1 MKTLHYS
8 IFVASLI
15 ILGMITPVWASV
27 NYEIFLPIDGH
38 PITPRFEFTK
48 TVNIDYPNGGKL
60 KDLLQGK
67 NITISFT
74 ENSNNNPTV
83 KSLMQQ
89 INNEFSKQESSA
101 SFSNLTISYN
111 VHILGKNNVT
121 SIDYDITL
129 TPTVEGYTLSKGE
142 FDKPTIFDASWITFD
157 MKSPIVI
164 NTKQY
169 GNLEINYPIDVI
181 KTLPDVY
188 YILQGTD
195 AENALNQNLV
205 DTAIQLPFDRWDSLF
220 DPAYTVS
227 DTAGVSYQG
236 KKVTTTSFSAVFGDR
251 TVSGAPIRNS
261 DMDFTV
267 DSKYHLSIPTK
278 PHGGIVSVEGHAN
291 AYSIQGEP
299 AFSTSIAHTGYTG
312 CVGCIAPEQALFNSI
327 LIITIGVSA
336 VIGFWIFYFRRFR
349 E

>member
-1 MKTLHYS
+1 
-8 IFVASLI
+8 
-15 ILGMITPVWASV
+15 MITPVWASV

-48 TVNIDYPNGGKL
+48 TVNIDYSNGGKL

-101 SFSNLTISYN
+101 SFSNLTINYN
-111 VHILGKNNVT
+111 VHILGKNNIT
-121 SIDYDITL
+121 SIDYNVTL
-129 TPTVEGYTLSKGE
+129 IPTVEGYTLSKGE

-157 MKSPIVI
+157 IKNPVVI

-188 YILQGTD
+188 HILQGTY

-205 DTAIQLPFDRWDSLF
+205 DTTIPLSFDRWDSLF

-227 DTAGVSYQG
+227 DTAGVSYRE
-236 KKVTTTSFSAVFGDR
+236 KIVTATSFSTVLGDR
-251 TVSGAPIRNS
+251 TISVGPIRNS
-261 DMDFTV
+261 DIDFTA
-267 DSKYHLSIPTK
+267 DAKYHLVVLTK
-278 PHGGIVSVEGHAN
+278 PRGGFISVEGHAN

-299 AFSTSIAHTGYTG
+299 AFSTAIAHTGHTG
-312 CVGCIAPEQALFNSI
+312 CPGCLTQDQLLFNSI
-327 LIITIGVSA
+327 LGLTIAGAA
-336 VIGFWIFYFRRFR
+336 VIGFWVFYFRRFR
-349 E
+349 D

>member
-1 MKTLHYS
+1 MKTLHIS
-8 IFVASLI
+8 IFVVSL
-15 ILGMITPVWASV
+15 LVSGMITPVWASV
-27 NYEIFLPIDGH
+27 NYEVFLPIDGH
-38 PITPRFEFTK
+38 PITPRFEFTE
-48 TVNIDYPNGGKL
+48 TVNIDYSNGGKL

-74 ENSNNNPTV
+74 ENAIDNPTI

-101 SFSNLTISYN
+101 NFSNLIVNYDIHIFGKKN
-111 VHILGKNNVT
+111 VA

-142 FDKPTIFDASWITFD
+142 FDKPTVFDASWMTFEI
-157 MKSPIVI
+157 KNPIVI

-205 DTAIQLPFDRWDSLF
+205 DTTIQLPFDRWDSLF

-236 KKVTTTSFSAVFGDR
+236 KVVTATSFSAVIGDR
-251 TVSGAPIRNS
+251 TVSGAPVRNF
-261 DMDFTV
+261 DTDFTA
-267 DSKYHLSIPTK
+267 DAKYHLHVLTK
-278 PHGGIVSVEGHAN
+278 PHGGVISVEGHAN
-291 AYSIQGEP
+291 AYSIQGAP

-312 CVGCIAPEQALFNSI
+312 CPGCLTQDQLLFNSI
-327 LIITIGVSA
+327 LGMTIAGAA
-336 VIGFWIFYFRRFR
+336 VIGFWVFYFRRFR